1 MELVLQEAME
11 FARQD
16 RIDIPIAR
24 AELAQ
29 LGYGLRHLNVSDR
42 MPRIDYR

>member
-16 RIDIPIAR
+16 RIDTPNVQAKL
-24 AELAQ
+24 ELRDDD
-29 LGYGLRHLNVSDR
+29 LRHLNVSDR
-42 MPRIDYR
+42 MPRNDYR